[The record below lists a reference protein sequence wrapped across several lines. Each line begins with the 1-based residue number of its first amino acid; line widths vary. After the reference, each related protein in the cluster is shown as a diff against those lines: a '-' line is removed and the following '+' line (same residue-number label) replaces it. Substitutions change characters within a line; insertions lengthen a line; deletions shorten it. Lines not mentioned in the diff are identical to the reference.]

1 MLVRNGSKTQTSSE
15 MEITKTLYVADRE
28 EWRAWLKRNYESET
42 EIWLIY
48 YKKHTGQP
56 SVSYNDAVEEALC
69 FGWIDGIVK
78 RIDDEKYSQRFT
90 PRKAKSNWSE
100 LNKRRVAKLIGE
112 GKMTQVGLAK
122 ISFPVEENSQTE
134 KQTLTIPDYIRRAL
148 TANKIAWRNFNNL
161 APSYQENYINWIMAA
176 KKEER
181 RSKRLQEA
189 IQLLEQNKKLGMK

>member
-1 MLVRNGSKTQTSSE
+1 
-15 MEITKTLYVADRE
+15 MEITKTLCVANRE

-56 SVSYNDAVEEALC
+56 SVTYDEAVEEALC

-90 PRKAKSNWSE
+90 PRKPRSNWSE
-100 LNKRRVAKLIGE
+100 LNKTRVAKLIGE
-112 GKMTQVGLAK
+112 GKMTQAGLAK
-122 ISFPVEENSQTE
+122 ISFPVKENSQTE

-148 TANKIAWRNFNNL
+148 TANKIAWKNFNNL
-161 APSYQENYINWIMAA
+161 ASSYQENYINWIMAA
-176 KKEER
+176 KKEET